1 MDRTQQRVPVLGFP
15 LAVIYK
21 YSDDQGNY
29 LAAIITYYAFIAI
42 FPLLLLAT
50 SILGFVLQGDLALQ
64 EKVLDSALGQF
75 PIIGDQLG
83 RPGGIKGSTGGVVVG
98 VCVALYGALGLGTAV
113 QNALNVAWAVPRN
126 KRPNPILLRLRSIGL
141 IFTVGFALLALSL
154 GSALSQATVFGER
167 VASYRWPI
175 VVVTVLATTLVLA
188 VVMRMGLA
196 RSHPLWGSVPGA
208 FVIAVLW
215 QTLQY
220 FGTLY
225 VTNVLAETS
234 DMNKTFALV
243 LGLIGVLWMAAAMAV
258 IGIEV
263 NVVAVRKLWPRA
275 LLTAF
280 TDRVRLTDAD
290 RRAYA
295 SYVRSQRHKSFE
307 RVRVSWGPS
316 PLDLPD
322 EPDAEDEP
330 TLPLEFSGYED
341 VDAGHS
347 ERELDRMGRL
357 PGDEPEVEVD
367 RLSGDVPDE
376 VPGELPR
383 EPRR

>member
-1 MDRTQQRVPVLGFP
+1 MDRTQQRVPILGFP
-15 LAVIYK
+15 IAVIYK

-50 SILGFVLQGDLALQ
+50 SVLGFVLQGDLDLQ
-64 EKVLDSALGQF
+64 ERVLDSALGQF

-83 RPGGIKGSTGGVVVG
+83 RPGGIKGSTSGVIVG
-98 VCVALYGALGLGTAV
+98 FCVALYGALGLGTAV

-126 KRPNPILLRLRSIGL
+126 KRPNPILLRLRSVGL

-175 VVVTVLATTLVLA
+175 VVVTVVATTLVLA

-258 IGIEV
+258 VGIEV

-275 LLTAF
+275 LMTAF

-290 RRAYA
+290 RRAYT
-295 SYVRSQRHKSFE
+295 SYVRSQRHKGFQ
-307 RVRVSWGPS
+307 RVRVSYGPS
-316 PLDLPD
+316 PLDQPV
-322 EPDAEDEP
+322 EPDAEAETEP
-330 TLPLEFSGYED
+330 TLPLDLAGYED
-341 VDAGHS
+341 VDAGRS
-347 ERELDRMGRL
+347 EEELEELDPHPDG
-357 PGDEPEVEVD
+357 EVEVEA
-367 RLSGDVPDE
+367 RELPDE
-376 VPGELPR
+376 Q
-383 EPRR
+383 RR